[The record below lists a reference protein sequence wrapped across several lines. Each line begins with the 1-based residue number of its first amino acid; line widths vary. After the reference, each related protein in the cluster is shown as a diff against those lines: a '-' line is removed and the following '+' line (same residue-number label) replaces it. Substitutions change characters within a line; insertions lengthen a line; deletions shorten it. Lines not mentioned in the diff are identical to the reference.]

1 MTVQTTTKKALE
13 TAHQAADDILDG
25 ASDAVQ
31 SARDMAN
38 RSLDKADSRIHH
50 LRQDVDPRIDDIA
63 AKAQDLASRGI
74 AYCVNTSDR
83 ARRQLRQAADTTTRY
98 VAEKPGTSLLIAAAA
113 GAAFA
118 TAVMLARRSGER
130 H

>member
-74 AYCVNTSDR
+74 AYCANTSDR

-98 VAEKPGTSLLIAAAA
+98 VSEKPGTSLLIAAAA

>member
-25 ASDAVQ
+25 ASDTVQ

-38 RSLDKADSRIHH
+38 HSLDKADSRIHH
-50 LRQDVDPRIDDIA
+50 LRQDMDPRIDDIA

-74 AYCVNTSDR
+74 AYCANTSDR
-83 ARRQLRQAADTTTRY
+83 ARRQLRPGNRSVHSDRQCRLRY
-98 VAEKPGTSLLIAAAA
+98 RCPAQFG
-113 GAAFA
+113 
-118 TAVMLARRSGER
+118 RSCR
-130 H
+130 SR

>member
-1 MTVQTTTKKALE
+1 
-13 TAHQAADDILDG
+13 
-25 ASDAVQ
+25 
-31 SARDMAN
+31 MAN
-38 RSLDKADSRIHH
+38 HSLDKADSRIHH
-50 LRQDVDPRIDDIA
+50 LRQDMDPRIDDIA

-74 AYCVNTSDR
+74 AYCANTSDR

-98 VAEKPGTSLLIAAAA
+98 VSEKPGTSLLIAAAA

>member
-25 ASDAVQ
+25 ASDTVQ

-38 RSLDKADSRIHH
+38 HSLDKADSRIHH
-50 LRQDVDPRIDDIA
+50 LRQDMDPRIDDIA

-74 AYCVNTSDR
+74 AYCANTSDR
-83 ARRQLRQAADTTTRY
+83 ARRQLRQAADTTRY
-98 VAEKPGTSLLIAAAA
+98 VSEKPGTSLLIAAAA

>member
-25 ASDAVQ
+25 VSDTVQ

-38 RSLDKADSRIHH
+38 HSLDKADSRIHH
-50 LRQDVDPRIDDIA
+50 LRQDMDPRIDDIA
-63 AKAQDLASRGI
+63 AKVQDLASRGI

-98 VAEKPGTSLLIAAAA
+98 VSEKPGTSLLIAAAA

>member
-1 MTVQTTTKKALE
+1 
-13 TAHQAADDILDG
+13 
-25 ASDAVQ
+25 
-31 SARDMAN
+31 
-38 RSLDKADSRIHH
+38 
-50 LRQDVDPRIDDIA
+50 
-63 AKAQDLASRGI
+63 SRGI
-74 AYCVNTSDR
+74 AYCANTSDR

-98 VAEKPGTSLLIAAAA
+98 VSEKPGTSLLIAAAA